1 MQEKRWFFSSKT
13 LVKSLFHFQNH
24 WYGLGLIDRP
34 EFWKALSNGDTTLQI
49 KRKNSLIGCL
59 PGLFVCIGW
68 RWSYLTYVKL
78 QCILLERG
86 LTRLTGVFFGFWY
99 PDAGVFPNEHFIP
112 FKGLYQPYLLSSLQ
126 FNLKNNGPVLFF
138 KAIFSHWNCFLF
150 FVATDGKDGHG
161 LKLEKIGPT
170 FSLSFNTMLAN
181 IIKKI
186 LYWLLLPDG
195 ICLIII
201 SSSNN
206 SIRSFQW
213 VKAQP

>member
-1 MQEKRWFFSSKT
+1 MILPHLCKT
-13 LVKSLFHFQNH
+13 SVYPS
-24 WYGLGLIDRP
+24 W
-34 EFWKALSNGDTTLQI
+34 
-49 KRKNSLIGCL
+49 
-59 PGLFVCIGW
+59 
-68 RWSYLTYVKL
+68 
-78 QCILLERG
+78 ERINPVNRG
-86 LTRLTGVFFGFWY
+86 FFGFWY

-138 KAIFSHWNCFLF
+138 KAIFSHWNCFLLF
-150 FVATDGKDGHG
+150 FATDGKDGHG

-170 FSLSFNTMLAN
+170 FSLSVNTMLAY

-206 SIRSFQW
+206 SIRSFAMSKGTTLAENW
-213 VKAQP
+213 H